1 MRPCRPACRSG
12 RLDHALPRPSINHA
26 RQVPRFVLPS
36 GRRPAGDVFLPWL
49 LALAVLL
56 PWCRT
61 VAGFCRGGGATLRGV
76 PRFKNSHG
84 RRPSIHGEGEP
95 PKVGE
100 PRRGAPVADR
110 FAALRFSQAVEL
122 STVLASPTT
131 GNFYRK
137 RTTGTPYRFR
147 GGAIYRKKG
156 GAI

>member
-1 MRPCRPACRSG
+1 MPY
-12 RLDHALPRPSINHA
+12 L
-26 RQVPRFVLPS
+26 
-36 GRRPAGDVFLPWL
+36 GRRSAPRGKCRASFCHLAAGQPVFLPWL

-110 FAALRFSQAVEL
+110 FAALRFSQVAEL
-122 STVLASPTT
+122 PTGPNVL
-131 GNFYRK
+131 K
-137 RTTGTPYRFR
+137 
-147 GGAIYRKKG
+147 I
-156 GAI
+156 

>member
-1 MRPCRPACRSG
+1 MPY
-12 RLDHALPRPSINHA
+12 L
-26 RQVPRFVLPS
+26 
-36 GRRPAGDVFLPWL
+36 GRRSTTRGKCRASFCHLAAGQPVFLPWL
-49 LALAVLL
+49 LALVVLL

-122 STVLASPTT
+122 STGPSV
-131 GNFYRK
+131 FK
-137 RTTGTPYRFR
+137 F
-147 GGAIYRKKG
+147 
-156 GAI
+156 